1 MNWSAA
7 LPTFLIT
14 LREGVEAA
22 LVVGIVFA
30 CLQQAQKQILNRW
43 VYLGVLSGI
52 LASLGFGLLIHLG
65 LKGLQTSDQLY
76 APVFKQLFEM
86 GLGVIAIAMLSWMLI
101 WMTKQARSLKAEI
114 EGSVRSALGQEN
126 QAGWAIFSLIF
137 IAVFREGL
145 ETALF
150 IVAKFQEGW
159 TPVLGAMAGLAIAF
173 LIGILLF
180 KWSVRINLKQ
190 FFQVMGVF
198 LLLIVSGLV
207 ISALRHLD
215 AAAIALCAVPEAIA
229 FSQINPE
236 VLGICGDQNTSC
248 LLGPQIWDLSTTLPD
263 RQFPGILLKTL
274 FGYRQKLY
282 LVQAIGYLSFWVIV
296 GGLYFRSL
304 NQPTPLTQSKVNS
317 KQLSKT

>member
-7 LPTFLIT
+7 LPTFFIT

-30 CLQQAQKQILNRW
+30 CLQQAQQQKLHRW
-43 VYLGVLSGI
+43 VYLGILSGI
-52 LASLGFGLLIHLG
+52 LASFLVGLLIHLG
-65 LKGLQTSDQLY
+65 LQGLQTSEQLY
-76 APVFKQLFEM
+76 APVFKQLFEV
-86 GLGVIAIAMLSWMLI
+86 GLGAIAIAMLSWMLI
-101 WMTKQARSLKAEI
+101 WMTRQARFLKAEI
-114 EGSVRSALGQEN
+114 EGSVKTALGEDN
-126 QAGWAIFSLIF
+126 RAAWAIFSLVF

-150 IVAKFQEGW
+150 IVAKFQEGL
-159 TPVLGAMAGLAIAF
+159 TPILGAIAGLAIAVI
-173 LIGILLF
+173 IGMLLF
-180 KWSVRINLKQ
+180 KWSVRINLRQ

-215 AAAIALCAVPEAIA
+215 AAAIA

-236 VLGICGDQNTSC
+236 VLGLCGQGNTSC
-248 LLGPQIWDLSTTLPD
+248 LLGLQIWDLSTILPD

-274 FGYRQKLY
+274 FGYTQKLY
-282 LVQAIGYLSFWVIV
+282 LVQAMAYLLFWAIV

-304 NQPTPLTQSKVNS
+304 DQPTQLKPASKLN
-317 KQLSKT
+317 

>member
-7 LPTFLIT
+7 LPTFFIT

-30 CLQQAQKQILNRW
+30 CLQQAQQQKLQRW
-43 VYLGVLSGI
+43 VYLGVFIGI
-52 LASLGFGLLIHLG
+52 LASFVFGLLIHVG
-65 LKGLQTSDQLY
+65 LQGLQTSKQLY
-76 APVFKQLFEM
+76 APVFKQLFEV

-101 WMTKQARSLKAEI
+101 WMTRQARFLKAEI
-114 EGSVRSALGQEN
+114 EGSVKSALGGTDS
-126 QAGWAIFSLIF
+126 AGWAIFSLIF

-150 IVAKFQEGW
+150 IVAKFQEGL
-159 TPVLGAMAGLAIAF
+159 TPVLGAIGGLAIAVV
-173 LIGILLF
+173 IGMLLF
-180 KWSVRINLKQ
+180 KWSIRINLSR
-190 FFQVMGVF
+190 FFQVMGVL

-207 ISALRHLD
+207 ISVLRHVD
-215 AAAIALCAVPEAIA
+215 AAAIA

-236 VLGICGDQNTSC
+236 VLGICGQGNTSC
-248 LLGPQIWDLSTTLPD
+248 LLGPQVWDFSTILPD

-274 FGYRQKLY
+274 FGYTQKLY
-282 LVQAIGYLSFWVIV
+282 LVQAVGYLLFWITI

-304 NQPTPLTQSKVNS
+304 SQPT
-317 KQLSKT
+317 QLKPAAKSS

>member
-7 LPTFLIT
+7 LPTFFIT

-30 CLQQAQKQILNRW
+30 CLQQAQQQKLHRW
-43 VYLGVLSGI
+43 VYLGILSGI
-52 LASLGFGLLIHLG
+52 LASFVVGLLIHLG
-65 LKGLQTSDQLY
+65 LQRLQTSEQLY
-76 APVFKQLFEM
+76 APVFKQLFEV
-86 GLGVIAIAMLSWMLI
+86 GLGAIAIAMLSWMLI
-101 WMTKQARSLKAEI
+101 WMTRQARFLKAEI
-114 EGSVRSALGQEN
+114 EGSVKTALGEDN
-126 QAGWAIFSLIF
+126 RAAWAIFSLVF

-150 IVAKFQEGW
+150 IVAKFQEGL
-159 TPVLGAMAGLAIAF
+159 TPVLGAIAGLAIAVV
-173 LIGILLF
+173 IGMLLF

-215 AAAIALCAVPEAIA
+215 AAAIA

-236 VLGICGDQNTSC
+236 VLGVCGQGNTSC
-248 LLGPQIWDLSTTLPD
+248 LLGPQIWDLSTILPD

-274 FGYRQKLY
+274 FGYTQKLY
-282 LVQAIGYLSFWVIV
+282 LVQAMGYLLFWAIV

-304 NQPTPLTQSKVNS
+304 DQPTQLKPASKLN
-317 KQLSKT
+317 

>member
-7 LPTFLIT
+7 LPTFFIT

-30 CLQQAQKQILNRW
+30 CLQQAQQQKLHRW
-43 VYLGVLSGI
+43 VYLGVVSGI
-52 LASLGFGLLIHLG
+52 LASFVVGLLINLS
-65 LKGLQTSDQLY
+65 LRGLQTSEQLY
-76 APVFKQLFEM
+76 APVFKQLFEV

-101 WMTKQARSLKAEI
+101 WMTRQARFLKAEI
-114 EGSVRSALGQEN
+114 EGSVKSALGDN
-126 QAGWAIFSLIF
+126 NSAGWAIFSLIF

-150 IVAKFQEGW
+150 IVAKFQEGV
-159 TPVLGAMAGLAIAF
+159 TPVLGAIGGLAVAVAIAM
-173 LIGILLF
+173 LLF
-180 KWSVRINLKQ
+180 KWSIRINLSQ

-215 AAAIALCAVPEAIA
+215 AAAIA

-236 VLGICGDQNTSC
+236 VLGICGQGNTSC
-248 LLGPQIWDLSTTLPD
+248 ILGSQIWDFSTILPD

-274 FGYRQKLY
+274 FGYTQKLY
-282 LVQAIGYLSFWVIV
+282 FVQAIGYLLFWITV

-304 NQPTPLTQSKVNS
+304 SQPRKIITNS
-317 KQLSKT
+317 

>member
-7 LPTFLIT
+7 LPTFFIT

-30 CLQQAQKQILNRW
+30 CLQQAQQQKLHRW
-43 VYLGVLSGI
+43 VYLGILSGI
-52 LASLGFGLLIHLG
+52 LASFVVGLLIHLG
-65 LKGLQTSDQLY
+65 LQGLQTSEQLY
-76 APVFKQLFEM
+76 APVFKQLFEV
-86 GLGVIAIAMLSWMLI
+86 GLGAIAIAMLSWMLI
-101 WMTKQARSLKAEI
+101 WMTRQARFLKAEI
-114 EGSVRSALGQEN
+114 EGSVKTALGEDN
-126 QAGWAIFSLIF
+126 RAAWAIFSLVF

-150 IVAKFQEGW
+150 IVAKFQEGL
-159 TPVLGAMAGLAIAF
+159 TPILGAIAGLAIAVI
-173 LIGILLF
+173 IGMLLF
-180 KWSVRINLKQ
+180 KWSVRINLRQ

-215 AAAIALCAVPEAIA
+215 AAAIA

-236 VLGICGDQNTSC
+236 VFGLCGQGNTSC
-248 LLGPQIWDLSTTLPD
+248 LLGLQIWDLSTILPD

-274 FGYRQKLY
+274 FGYTQKLY
-282 LVQAIGYLSFWVIV
+282 LVQAMAYLLFWAIV

-304 NQPTPLTQSKVNS
+304 DQPTQLKPASKLN
-317 KQLSKT
+317 

>member
-7 LPTFLIT
+7 LPTFFIT

-30 CLQQAQKQILNRW
+30 CLQQAQQQKLHRW
-43 VYLGVLSGI
+43 VYLGILSGI
-52 LASLGFGLLIHLG
+52 LASFVVGLLIHLG
-65 LKGLQTSDQLY
+65 LQGLQTSEQLY
-76 APVFKQLFEM
+76 APVFKQLFEV
-86 GLGVIAIAMLSWMLI
+86 GLGAIAIAMLSWMLI
-101 WMTKQARSLKAEI
+101 WMTRQARFLKAEI
-114 EGSVRSALGQEN
+114 EGSVKTALGEDN
-126 QAGWAIFSLIF
+126 RAAWAIFSLVF

-150 IVAKFQEGW
+150 IVAKFQEGL
-159 TPVLGAMAGLAIAF
+159 TPILGAIAGLAIAVV
-173 LIGILLF
+173 IGMLLF

-215 AAAIALCAVPEAIA
+215 AAAIA

-236 VLGICGDQNTSC
+236 VLGVCGQGNTSC
-248 LLGPQIWDLSTTLPD
+248 LLGPQIWDLSTILPD

-274 FGYRQKLY
+274 FGYTQKLY
-282 LVQAIGYLSFWVIV
+282 LVQAMGYLLFWAIV
-296 GGLYFRSL
+296 GSLYFRSL
-304 NQPTPLTQSKVNS
+304 DQPTQLKPASKLN
-317 KQLSKT
+317 

>member
-30 CLQQAQKQILNRW
+30 CLQQAQQQKLHRW
-43 VYLGVLSGI
+43 VYLGILSGI
-52 LASLGFGLLIHLG
+52 LASFVVGLLIHLG
-65 LKGLQTSDQLY
+65 LQGLQTSEQLY
-76 APVFKQLFEM
+76 APVFKQLFEV
-86 GLGVIAIAMLSWMLI
+86 GLGAIAIAMLSWMLI
-101 WMTKQARSLKAEI
+101 WMTRQARFLKAEI
-114 EGSVRSALGQEN
+114 EGSVKTALGEDN
-126 QAGWAIFSLIF
+126 RAAWAIFSLVF

-150 IVAKFQEGW
+150 IVAKFQEGL
-159 TPVLGAMAGLAIAF
+159 TPILGAIAGLAIAVI
-173 LIGILLF
+173 IGMLLF

-215 AAAIALCAVPEAIA
+215 AAAIA

-236 VLGICGDQNTSC
+236 VLGVCGQGNTSC
-248 LLGPQIWDLSTTLPD
+248 LLGPQIWDLSTILPD

-274 FGYRQKLY
+274 FGYTQKLY
-282 LVQAIGYLSFWVIV
+282 LVQAMGYLLFWAIV

-304 NQPTPLTQSKVNS
+304 DQPTQLKPASKLN
-317 KQLSKT
+317 

>member
-7 LPTFLIT
+7 LPTFFIT

-30 CLQQAQKQILNRW
+30 CLQQAQQQKLHRW
-43 VYLGVLSGI
+43 VYLGILSGI
-52 LASLGFGLLIHLG
+52 LASFVVGLLIHIG
-65 LKGLQTSDQLY
+65 LQGLQTSEQLY
-76 APVFKQLFEM
+76 APVFKQLFEV
-86 GLGVIAIAMLSWMLI
+86 GLGAIAITMLSWMLI
-101 WMTKQARSLKAEI
+101 WMTRQARFLKAEI
-114 EGSVRSALGQEN
+114 EGSVKTALGEDN
-126 QAGWAIFSLIF
+126 RAAWAIFSLVF

-150 IVAKFQEGW
+150 IVAKFQEGL
-159 TPVLGAMAGLAIAF
+159 TPVLGAIAGLAIAVV
-173 LIGILLF
+173 IGMLLF
-180 KWSVRINLKQ
+180 KWSVRINLRQ

-215 AAAIALCAVPEAIA
+215 AAAIA

-236 VLGICGDQNTSC
+236 VLGVCGQGNTSC
-248 LLGPQIWDLSTTLPD
+248 LLGPQIWDLSTILPD

-274 FGYRQKLY
+274 FGYTQKLY
-282 LVQAIGYLSFWVIV
+282 LVQAMGYLLFWAIV

-304 NQPTPLTQSKVNS
+304 DQPTQLKPASKLN
-317 KQLSKT
+317 

>member
-7 LPTFLIT
+7 LPTFFIT

-30 CLQQAQKQILNRW
+30 CLQQAEQQRLHRW
-43 VYLGVLSGI
+43 VYLGVISATLASFVVGI
-52 LASLGFGLLIHLG
+52 LLNLGIQ
-65 LKGLQTSDQLY
+65 GLQTSDLLY
-76 APVFKQLFEM
+76 APVFKQLFEV

-101 WMTKQARSLKAEI
+101 WMTRQARFLKAEI
-114 EGSVRSALGQEN
+114 EGSVKTALGEDN
-126 QAGWAIFSLIF
+126 RAAWAIFSLIF

-159 TPVLGAMAGLAIAF
+159 TPVLGAIGGLGMAVV
-173 LIGILLF
+173 IGMLLF
-180 KWSVRINLKQ
+180 KWSIRINLSK

-215 AAAIALCAVPEAIA
+215 AAAIAY
-229 FSQINPE
+229 SQINSS
-236 VLGICGDQNTSC
+236 VADACGQGNTSC
-248 LLGPQIWDLSTTLPD
+248 LLGPQVWDLSGILPD

-274 FGYRQKLY
+274 FGYTQKLY
-282 LVQAIGYLSFWVIV
+282 FVQAVGYLLFWVVV
-296 GGLYFRSL
+296 GSLYFRSL
-304 NQPTPLTQSKVNS
+304 SQPT
-317 KQLSKT
+317 QLKPATKLN

>member
-22 LVVGIVFA
+22 LVVGIVLA
-30 CLQQAQKQILNRW
+30 CLQQAKKQLLNRW
-43 VYLGVLSGI
+43 VYLGTIIGI
-52 LASLGFGLLIHLG
+52 LASFVIGLLIHLG

-76 APVFKQLFEM
+76 APVFQQLFEV

-114 EGSVRSALGQEN
+114 EGSVRSALAQDN
-126 QAGWAIFSLIF
+126 QAGKAIFSLIF

-159 TPVLGAMAGLAIAF
+159 TPVIGAISGLAIAF
-173 LIGILLF
+173 LIGLLLF
-180 KWSVRINLKQ
+180 KWSIRINLQQ
-190 FFQVMGVF
+190 FFQIMGVF

-207 ISALRHLD
+207 ISALHHLD
-215 AAAIALCAVPEAIA
+215 AAAIA
-229 FSQINPE
+229 FSYINPE
-236 VLGICGDQNTSC
+236 FLGICGNDNTSC
-248 LLGPQIWDLSTTLPD
+248 LLGFQIWDFSSTLPD

-282 LVQAIGYLSFWVIV
+282 LIQAIGYLSFWVIV

-304 NQPTPLTQSKVNS
+304 NQPTSLNPSKVNS

>member
-7 LPTFLIT
+7 LPTFFIT

-30 CLQQAQKQILNRW
+30 CLQQAQQKKLHRW
-43 VYLGVLSGI
+43 VYLGILSGI
-52 LASLGFGLLIHLG
+52 LASFVVGLLIHLG
-65 LKGLQTSDQLY
+65 LQGLQTSEQLY
-76 APVFKQLFEM
+76 APVFKQLFEV
-86 GLGVIAIAMLSWMLI
+86 GLGAIAIAMLSWMLI
-101 WMTKQARSLKAEI
+101 WMTRQARFLKAEI
-114 EGSVRSALGQEN
+114 EGSVKTALGEDN
-126 QAGWAIFSLIF
+126 RAAWAIFSLVF

-150 IVAKFQEGW
+150 IVAKFQEGL
-159 TPVLGAMAGLAIAF
+159 TPVLGAIAGLAIAVI
-173 LIGILLF
+173 IGMLLF
-180 KWSVRINLKQ
+180 KWSVRINLRQ

-215 AAAIALCAVPEAIA
+215 AAAIA

-236 VLGICGDQNTSC
+236 VLGICGQGNTSC
-248 LLGPQIWDLSTTLPD
+248 LLGPQIWDLSTILPD

-274 FGYRQKLY
+274 FGYTQKLY
-282 LVQAIGYLSFWVIV
+282 LVQAMGYLLFWAIV

-304 NQPTPLTQSKVNS
+304 DQPTQLKPASKLN
-317 KQLSKT
+317 

>member
-30 CLQQAQKQILNRW
+30 CLQQAEEQKLHRW
-43 VYLGVLSGI
+43 VYLGIFSATI
-52 LASLGFGLLIHLG
+52 ASFVVGLLLNLG
-65 LKGLQTSDQLY
+65 IQGLQTSEYIY
-76 APVFKQLFEM
+76 APVFKQLFEV

-101 WMTKQARSLKAEI
+101 WMTKQARFLKAEI
-114 EGSVRSALGQEN
+114 EGSVKSALGQDN
-126 QAGWAIFSLIF
+126 RAAWAIFSLIF

-145 ETALF
+145 ETAIF

-159 TPVLGAMAGLAIAF
+159 TPVLGAIAGLAMAVV
-173 LIGILLF
+173 IGMLLF
-180 KWSVRINLKQ
+180 KWSIRINLKQ
-190 FFQVMGVF
+190 FFQVMGVL

-215 AAAIALCAVPEAIA
+215 AAVSA
-229 FSQINPE
+229 FSQINPS
-236 VLGICGDQNTSC
+236 VSNTCGLENTSC
-248 LLGPQIWDLSTTLPD
+248 LLGPLIWDLSGILPD

-274 FGYRQKLY
+274 FGYTQKLY
-282 LVQAIGYLSFWVIV
+282 LVQAVGYLLFWITI

-304 NQPTPLTQSKVNS
+304 SQPAQLKPEIKLNQQ
-317 KQLSKT
+317 

>member
-7 LPTFLIT
+7 LPTFFIT

-30 CLQQAQKQILNRW
+30 CLQQAQQKKLHRW
-43 VYLGVLSGI
+43 VYLGILSGI
-52 LASLGFGLLIHLG
+52 IASFVVGLLIHLG
-65 LKGLQTSDQLY
+65 LQGLQTSEQLY
-76 APVFKQLFEM
+76 APVFKQLFEV
-86 GLGVIAIAMLSWMLI
+86 GLGAIAIAMLSWMLI
-101 WMTKQARSLKAEI
+101 WMTRQARFLKAEI
-114 EGSVRSALGQEN
+114 EGSVKTALGEDN
-126 QAGWAIFSLIF
+126 RAAWAIFSLVF

-150 IVAKFQEGW
+150 IVAKFQEGL
-159 TPVLGAMAGLAIAF
+159 TPILGAIAGLAIAVI
-173 LIGILLF
+173 IGMLLF

-215 AAAIALCAVPEAIA
+215 AAAIA

-236 VLGICGDQNTSC
+236 VLGVCGQGNTSC
-248 LLGPQIWDLSTTLPD
+248 LLGPQVWDLSTILPD
-263 RQFPGILLKTL
+263 RQLPGILLKTL
-274 FGYRQKLY
+274 FGYTQKLY
-282 LVQAIGYLSFWVIV
+282 LVQAMGYLLFWAIV

-304 NQPTPLTQSKVNS
+304 DQPTQLKPASKLN
-317 KQLSKT
+317 